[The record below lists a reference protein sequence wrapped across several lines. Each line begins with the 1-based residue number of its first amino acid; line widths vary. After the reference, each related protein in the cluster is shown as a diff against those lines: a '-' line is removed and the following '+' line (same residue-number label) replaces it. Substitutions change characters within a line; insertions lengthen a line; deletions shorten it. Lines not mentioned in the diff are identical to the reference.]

1 MGPRSILLALVVVL
15 AGCGR
20 PAEIETGAGA
30 DRVPRV
36 RAVTLAPETWNETIR
51 TYGVFEAAEEVN
63 LSVDFSATVRRVRF
77 REGGRVSAG
86 EPLLELDRG
95 ERQLLL
101 DRAAQTVEQIQAQLD
116 RARGTLR
123 RAEDLFVADSISRQ
137 EYEQARAEMR
147 SLAARYGEAVAARR
161 MAQRDLGETTLAS
174 PVTGRVVRR
183 RVEPGETVLPGQVL
197 GVVQTADV
205 LRVVTFVT
213 EREVNALRIGGPA
226 KVTTPGVRGRVY
238 PARVAS
244 VAAQAET
251 ATGNFAVKLTVSND
265 DGLLRAGM
273 TARVELEDLSFDQ
286 VLLIP
291 AAATV
296 DRDRRRVVYVVEG
309 GTAREVEPVLAATLE
324 DRLPVLAGL
333 EAGDVLIT
341 SGLEDLVDGSRVEIA
356 PPPPAEDDGVDDGG
370 VDDGGVDDGGAEGGS
385 AEDGG
390 AEGGSAEVGSAE
402 GGRARP

>member
-1 MGPRSILLALVVVL
+1 MGSGSSRSCVFPPPGAQRVCLLAVGPLGEAILLGLAVYTL

-20 PAEIETGAGA
+20 PAEIETDALA

-36 RAVTLAPETWNETIR
+36 RAVTLAQETWTETIR

-63 LSVDFSATVRRVRF
+63 LSVDFAATVRAVGF

-101 DRAAQTVEQIQAQLD
+101 DRAARNVEQIQAQLD

-137 EYEQARAEMR
+137 EYEQARAEVR
-147 SLAARYGEAVAARR
+147 GLTARYGEAVAARR
-161 MAQRDLGETTLAS
+161 LARRDLGETTLAS

-205 LRVVTFVT
+205 MRVVTFVT
-213 EREVNALRIGGPA
+213 EKEVNALRVGGPA
-226 KVTTPGVRGRVY
+226 EVTTPGVRGRLY
-238 PARVAS
+238 PARVES
-244 VAAQAET
+244 VAAQAEA
-251 ATGNFAVKLTVSND
+251 ATGNFAVKLTVEND

-273 TARVELEDLSFDQ
+273 TARVALEGLSYEQ

-291 AAATV
+291 AGATV
-296 DRDRRRVVYVVEG
+296 DRGRRRVVYVVRDG
-309 GTAREVEPVLAATLE
+309 AAREVEPVLAATLE

-333 EAGDVLIT
+333 EAGEVLIT
-341 SGLEDLVDGSRVEIA
+341 AGLEDLVDGSRVEVA
-356 PPPPAEDDGVDDGG
+356 AENPAE
-370 VDDGGVDDGGAEGGS
+370 GS
-385 AEDGG
+385 AE
-390 AEGGSAEVGSAE
+390 
-402 GGRARP
+402 P

>member
-1 MGPRSILLALVVVL
+1 MECREVGPRCELILLTLTAWML

-20 PAEIETGAGA
+20 PDATLTGDGE
-30 DRVPRV
+30 DRIPKV
-36 RAVTLAPETWNETIR
+36 RAVELAPETWTETIR
-51 TYGVFEAAEEVN
+51 TYGVFEAAEEVD
-63 LSVDFSATVRRVRF
+63 LSVDFSATVKRVRF

-101 DRAAQTVEQIQAQLD
+101 DRAQQSVEQIQAQLD

-123 RAEDLFVADSISRQ
+123 RAEDLFVADSISR
-137 EYEQARAEMR
+137 EDYEQARAEVR

-161 MAQRDLGETTLAS
+161 LAQRDLGETTLAS

-213 EREVNALRIGGPA
+213 EREVNALSVGAPA
-226 KVTTPGVRGRVY
+226 QVTTPGVRGRVY
-238 PARVAS
+238 PARVES
-244 VAAQAET
+244 VAAQAEA
-251 ATGNFAVKLTVSND
+251 ATGNFTVKLTVQND

-273 TARVELEDLSFDQ
+273 TARVELEGLSFDQ

-291 AAATV
+291 AGATV
-296 DRDRRRVVYVVEG
+296 DRGRRRVVYVAEAGV
-309 GTAREVEPVLAATLE
+309 AREVEPVLAATLE
-324 DRLPVLAGL
+324 DRLPVLTGL
-333 EAGDVLIT
+333 TAGDVLIT
-341 SGLEDLVDGSRVEIA
+341 TGLEDLVDGSRIEIA
-356 PPPPAEDDGVDDGG
+356 PTTAAGG
-370 VDDGGVDDGGAEGGS
+370 DQDPGPNADDGGAETGS
-385 AEDGG
+385 AQ
-390 AEGGSAEVGSAE
+390 
-402 GGRARP
+402 P